1 MKERNQEEEKLED
14 HHSLVKDNGIGIIR
28 IIGSYLMKKAKY
40 IWMDGKLTLWDDAKV
55 HILSHTLHY
64 GNGAIEGTK
73 AYKTDDGRC
82 AIFKLQ
88 EHTKRLLDSSKMTL
102 LDVPYTIEELN
113 NAQIKLLQENK
124 LFNGAY
130 IRPLV
135 YLGYGVMG
143 LYHKDAPVSVSI
155 SAWEW
160 GAYLGEDGLKNG
172 IRLKI
177 SSMTR
182 GGNTSSMGK
191 AKAVANYLNS
201 QMAKHEAIEAG
212 YDEAL
217 LRDDQGYIA
226 EASGACFFMV
236 ENGVLISPPNDN
248 SLKSITQSTVIDLA
262 KDLGIK
268 VIRRRITRE
277 EIYICDECFLTG
289 TAAEITPVK
298 DVDARVIG
306 NGSRG
311 KITQKI
317 QTAYFDVVA
326 GRNQKYIKHLTY
338 IN

>member
-1 MKERNQEEEKLED
+1 MD
-14 HHSLVKDNGIGIIR
+14 
-28 IIGSYLMKKAKY
+28 KAKY
-40 IWMDGKLTLWDDAKV
+40 IWMNGEMTPWDEAQVHVLT
-55 HILSHTLHY
+55 HTLHY

-73 AYKTDDGRC
+73 AYKTVDGRC
-82 AIFKLQ
+82 AIFKLG
-88 EHTKRLLDSSKMTL
+88 EHTQRLLNSSKMTL
-102 LDVPYTIEELN
+102 MDVPYTLEELN
-113 NAQIKLLQENK
+113 EAQIKLLQVNE
-124 LFNGAY
+124 LFDGAY

-143 LYHKDAPVSVSI
+143 LYHKEAPVEVSI
-155 SAWEW
+155 SAWKW
-160 GAYLGEDGLKNG
+160 GAYLGEEGLKRG

-182 GGNTSSMGK
+182 TPNTSGMGK

-201 QMAKHEAIEAG
+201 QMAKFEAVEAG

-236 ENGVLISPPNDN
+236 RDGKLISPPSDN
-248 SLKSITQSTVIDLA
+248 TLESITQQTIIDLA
-262 KDLGIK
+262 GDMGIE

-277 EIYICDECFLTG
+277 EIYIAEEAFLTG
-289 TAAEITPVK
+289 TAAEVTPVRE
-298 DVDARVIG
+298 VDARVIG
-306 NGSRG
+306 TGSRG
-311 KITQKI
+311 VITEKL

-326 GRNQKYIKHLTY
+326 GKNPNYIKHLTY

>member
-1 MKERNQEEEKLED
+1 MTE
-14 HHSLVKDNGIGIIR
+14 
-28 IIGSYLMKKAKY
+28 AKY
-40 IWMDGKLTLWDDAKV
+40 IWMDGNFVPWADAKV
-55 HILSHTLHY
+55 HVLTHTLHY

-73 AYKTDDGRC
+73 AYKTHDGRC
-82 AIFKLQ
+82 AIFKLR
-88 EHTKRLLDSSKMTL
+88 EHTQRLLNSSKMTL
-102 LDVPYTIEELN
+102 MDVPFSLEELEQ
-113 NAQIKLLQENK
+113 AQIELLQKNE

-143 LYHKDAPVSVSI
+143 LYHKDAPVNVAI
-155 SAWEW
+155 AAWEW
-160 GAYLGEDGLKNG
+160 GAYLGEEGLKKG

-177 SSMTR
+177 ASMTR
-182 GGNTSSMGK
+182 TPNTSGMGK

-201 QMAKHEAIEAG
+201 QMAKFEAVEAG

-236 ENGVLISPPNDN
+236 RDGKLITPPSDN
-248 SLKSITQSTVIDLA
+248 ALESITQATVIDLA
-262 KDLGIK
+262 EDMGIE

-289 TAAEITPVK
+289 TAAEVTPVRE
-298 DVDARVIG
+298 VDARIIG
-306 NGSRG
+306 KGSRG
-311 KITQKI
+311 EMTEALQN
-317 QTAYFDVVA
+317 AYFDLVA
-326 GRNQKYIKHLTY
+326 GKNPKYAHHLTY